1 MYLSA
6 PAGASFA
13 GGTNGGSD
21 RVSGGSQRIDPHT
34 DEWSTH
40 LGAEGPPS
48 PVAGRGLDHQGT
60 RPTPSAPCLLEW
72 GARSGGGGNAFE
84 HDDRE
89 DTVSV
94 LLVLVTL
101 PSDPSVEP
109 VALFSHRDDGL
120 DLERSVAEFDRHR
133 RIRTQVVKPRRVL
146 GGPRLGGDHEH
157 ASVIDGVPERHR
169 RPPPGARPG
178 RGQEQDGERRLTDDA
193 GMSAELVDNALVVG
207 QELLVRRHS
216 RHDTSTVPRRNRP
229 YCECLAARHPRS
241 PATPAGICRSAGR
254 ARSLRLQLRSLT
266 SSNAGERF
274 VVCRPGTRTSRICS
288 GPTSPAEFNR

>member
-40 LGAEGPPS
+40 LGAEEPPS

-120 DLERSVAEFDRHR
+120 GLERSVAEFDRHR

-169 RPPPGARPG
+169 RPPPGARSG

-193 GMSAELVDNALVVG
+193 VMSAELVDNALVEVAPDVV
-207 QELLVRRHS
+207 EVEVA
-216 RHDTSTVPRRNRP
+216 VPR
-229 YCECLAARHPRS
+229 
-241 PATPAGICRSAGR
+241 
-254 ARSLRLQLRSLT
+254 LRL
-266 SSNAGERF
+266 AKW
-274 VVCRPGTRTSRICS
+274 
-288 GPTSPAEFNR
+288 